1 MAFRIVILII
11 AIAAM
16 IQSLWAGFSSFG
28 QLFAFLI
35 STISCFAISG
45 WVTQRPLLSQL
56 GWRIYF
62 GIYLVL
68 FTAAVVILSAM
79 WLMVRSQDNVI
90 EQSFGQ
96 IMFGALLQVP
106 VLVGLYLYSF
116 RSEHI
121 WAKA

>member
-1 MAFRIVILII
+1 MVFRIVILII
-11 AIAAM
+11 AIAAA
-16 IQSLWAGFSSFG
+16 IKSLWGGFSNFG
-28 QLFAFLI
+28 QLFAFLT
-35 STISCFAISG
+35 STISCFAIAG
-45 WVTQRPLLSQL
+45 WVTQRPILSQL
-56 GWRIYF
+56 AWRIYF
-62 GIYLVL
+62 GIYLLL

-79 WLMVRSQDNVI
+79 WLMVRSQDNSI
-90 EQSFGQ
+90 DESFGQ